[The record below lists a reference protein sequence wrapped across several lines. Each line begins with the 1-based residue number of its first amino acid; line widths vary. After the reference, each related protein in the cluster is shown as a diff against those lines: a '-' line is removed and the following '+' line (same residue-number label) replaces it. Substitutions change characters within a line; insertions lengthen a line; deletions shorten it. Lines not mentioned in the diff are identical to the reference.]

1 MSQLVKVPRFWVNWV
16 EYFQNNNIN
25 IFSQS
30 EEKSRFNTLPVDV
43 KNFDNSDNVINSQ
56 FDLDNYLNNPFIAVL
71 GHSSFGQNRPTIIKV
86 EDIESEISKD
96 GIMINEDLSKSGW
109 GLFELSSSSI
119 NRIKIHTIEDNNI
132 KNAVVCNV
140 IVGSYWDAPHSPDL
154 NLTISY
160 DFSGTKKQETKGGS
174 LLTNTLWDRPPKWG
188 EYGNFEIAQGQNH
201 NLTKM
206 GRRSWN
212 LTFSFLSQS
221 NVFPETLNSATLA
234 DNNATDDALLTG
246 DNDFIGQVLTPTMG
260 GKLPFL
266 FSHDSTSSALDN
278 FAICTIDQK
287 TFSIRQ
293 TAPDLYRMSL
303 KIVETW

>member
-1 MSQLVKVPRFWVNWV
+1 MSQLVKVPRFWINWV
-16 EYFQNNNIN
+16 EYFQNNNID

-30 EEKSRFNTLPVDV
+30 EDKSRFNTLPVNV
-43 KNFDNSDNVINSQ
+43 KNFNYADNLINSA
-56 FDLDNYLNNPFIAVL
+56 FDLGNYLNNPFIAVL
-71 GHSSFGQNRPTIIKV
+71 GHSYFGENQPTTV
-86 EDIESEISKD
+86 SVQDGSSEISKT
-96 GIMINEDLSKSGW
+96 GAIINEDFSKSGW
-109 GLFELSSSSI
+109 GLFELSSSDIKKVSI
-119 NRIKIHTIEDNNI
+119 YTKKDNVLED
-132 KNAVVCNV
+132 AVVGNV
-140 IVGSYWDAPHSPDL
+140 IIGSYWDAPHSPDL
-154 NLTISY
+154 NLTINY
-160 DFSGTKKQETKGGS
+160 DFSGTKRQETKGGS
-174 LLTNTLWDRPPKWG
+174 ILTNTLWDRPPKWG

-206 GRRSWN
+206 GRKSWN

-278 FAICTIDQK
+278 FAICTIDQNSYS
-287 TFSIRQ
+287 FRQ
-293 TAPDLYRMSL
+293 TAPDLYSISL